1 MNKDVLVEQLELL
14 ENAKR
19 VNRLRV
25 SNFVF
30 NNPTLFPHLLEL
42 SFDATN
48 KKSIKAAWILELV
61 CTEKLDWLAPH
72 LNYFTQN
79 IKQLKFDSAV
89 RPASKICMFLAKAYA
104 SKNDSFVK
112 EILTKNHIDKII
124 ETGFDWMISN
134 HKVAT
139 KAYTME
145 TLLLFGKNYSWVHNE
160 LKLIL
165 EQNMASESPAYKAR
179 GRITLNRIN
188 KK

>member
-1 MNKDVLVEQLELL
+1 MNKNLLIEQLELI

-25 SNFVF
+25 SNLVL
-30 NNPTLFPHLLEL
+30 NNPKLFPHLLEL
-42 SFDATN
+42 SFDVTT

-72 LNYFTQN
+72 LNYFTKN
-79 IKQLKFDSAV
+79 IKYLKFDSAI
-89 RPASKICMFLAKAYA
+89 RPVAKICMFLAKAFD
-104 SKNDSFVK
+104 SKK
-112 EILTKNHIDKII
+112 EISIKNYLTKTHIDKII
-124 ETGFDWMISN
+124 ETGFDWMIN
-134 HKVAT
+134 KHKVAT

-145 TLLLFGKNYSWVHNE
+145 TLLLFGKNYSWVHTE

-179 GRITLNRIN
+179 GRMTLNRIN